1 MEIVLRATAVYVF
14 LWLVAR
20 GVGKRELAE
29 LSAFELILLVTMG
42 DLIQQGVT
50 QEDMSVTGAF
60 LAVGT
65 LAFWIMVF
73 AYLSFRFRGLRRGLE
88 GVPAIVVR
96 DGRPLDDVLRL
107 ERVSLD
113 EVKEEA
119 RNQGIADLA
128 DVDIG
133 VLEADGRFSFLRRAA
148 GDDQAQGS
156 PSRHRT

>member
-1 MEIVLRATAVYVF
+1 MEIILRATAVYLF

-20 GVGKRELAE
+20 GVGRRELAE
-29 LSAFELILLVTMG
+29 LSAFELIQLVTMG

-65 LAFWIMVF
+65 LAFWILVF
-73 AYLSFRFRGLRRGLE
+73 SYLSFRFRGLRRGVE
-88 GVPAIVVR
+88 GIPAIVVR
-96 DGRPLDDVLRL
+96 DGRALEEVLRL

-119 RNQGIADLA
+119 RNQGITDLD
-128 DVDIG
+128 DVEIG
-133 VLEADGRFSFLRRAA
+133 VIEADGRFSFLRRTGDAA
-148 GDDQAQGS
+148 PQGS
-156 PSRHRT
+156 PERHKT